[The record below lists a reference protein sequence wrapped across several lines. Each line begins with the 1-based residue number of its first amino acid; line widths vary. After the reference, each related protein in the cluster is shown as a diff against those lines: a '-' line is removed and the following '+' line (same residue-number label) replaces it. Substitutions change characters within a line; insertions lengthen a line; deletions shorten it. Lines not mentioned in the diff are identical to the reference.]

1 MVKDERRW
9 TRDDEPRTK
18 DNKRQTMHTMIGGG
32 DECFMDRQYEYVFAG
47 DSDHH
52 GFLSHD
58 PGRCTDPLVKK
69 RIGKNI
75 L

>member
-18 DNKRQTMHTMIGGG
+18 DNKRQTMQTIIGGG
-32 DECFMDRQYEYVFAG
+32 NDECFMDRQYEYVFAG

-52 GFLSHD
+52 GFLSHHSGERID
-58 PGRCTDPLVKK
+58 PVDKK
-69 RIGKNI
+69 GIRH
-75 L
+75 